1 MAHHKSAIKRIKTNE
16 KARLR
21 NRHKIS
27 TLRTELKKFFALL
40 DTGTAEE
47 IQTAFPKISKLY
59 DKAASKGILHK
70 KNASRHISRLAK
82 TVNKILAEIAAE

>member
-21 NRHKIS
+21 NRHQRS
-27 TLRTELKKFFALL
+27 TMRTEVKKFFYLL

-47 IQTAFPKISKLY
+47 IKAAFPKITTLY
-59 DKAASKGILHK
+59 DKAAAKGILHK

-82 TVNKILAEIAAE
+82 TVNKILEEIAAE